1 MDLLRT
7 ETLADLTEN
16 AKKRNEA
23 SMSVLNDFTDDFL
36 QAAKE
41 AHTYRT
47 MRHICTP
54 EASHVEIIE
63 AAQTGA
69 TSGTK
74 FARDV
79 LLLAS
84 NSYLDLCN
92 EPELKQAAAEA
103 VLKWGTGSG
112 GARLTTG
119 NKTPH
124 EELENTLAHFKG
136 EEAAITF
143 ATGYMANVGTISALA
158 SKQVYKAGSKNA
170 AGVIRADDEQSECIV
185 FSDELNHA
193 SIIDGIRLSKAKCY
207 VYKHNDM
214 VDLQRAIGEARA
226 AFTGDVRKLIV
237 TDAVFSMDGDLAN
250 LPELQK
256 IAKANNCLLMIDE
269 AHSTGVLGK
278 TGRGLA
284 EHFND
289 KGIPCDH
296 ADVTLGTMSKAIGCE
311 GGFVVGK
318 KSLIEFL
325 KNKARSFIFST
336 SMSPAMAQAACN
348 NLKFIEQHPERVQQ
362 LQKNVMFF
370 CEALEKAGV
379 CTNRFGRLSDLGEA
393 RLSDLGEAGLS
404 DLEKSKSV
412 YLEQHSAI
420 VPIVIGDEAAALNAS
435 AKLQEMGILI
445 PAIRYPTVAKGQARL
460 RASIMATHTH
470 KDLLLAANAIADVLK
485 N

>member
-1 MDLLRT
+1 MSVKVRK
-7 ETLADLTEN
+7 N
-16 AKKRNEA
+16 IK
-23 SMSVLNDFTDDFL
+23 MSVLNNFTDDFL

-41 AHTYRT
+41 AHTYRS

-54 EASHVEIIE
+54 EASHVEIVE
-63 AAQTGA
+63 SAQT
-69 TSGTK
+69 
-74 FARDV
+74 RDV

-124 EELENTLAHFKG
+124 EDLETALARFKG

-158 SKQVYKAGSKNA
+158 SKQ
-170 AGVIRADDEQSECIV
+170 IRATCVSEGIV

-193 SIIDGIRLSKAKCY
+193 SIIDGIRLSRAKCY

-214 VDLQRAIGEARA
+214 ADLQRLIEEARGEFA
-226 AFTGDVRKLIV
+226 YKSAELSDGNDKKYSARYLIV

-284 EHFND
+284 EHFNNR
-289 KGIPCDH
+289 GIPCEH
-296 ADVTLGTMSKAIGCE
+296 ADVTVGTLSKSVGCE
-311 GGFVVGK
+311 GGFVVG
-318 KSLIEFL
+318 SRQLIEFL
-325 KNKARSFIFST
+325 KNKARSFIFT
-336 SMSPAMAQAACN
+336 TAMSPAMAQAACN

-362 LQKNVMFF
+362 LQDNVKFF
-370 CEALEKAGV
+370 CDALVKAGAV
-379 CTNRFGRLSDLGEA
+379 SSISQLDTCE
-393 RLSDLGEAGLS
+393 
-404 DLEKSKSV
+404 
-412 YLEQHSAI
+412 SAI
-420 VPIVIGDEAAALNAS
+420 VPIIIGDEAKALAASAAL
-435 AKLQEMGILI
+435 QERGILI

-470 KDLLLAANAIADVLK
+470 EDLQKAANAIAEILK
-485 N
+485 GK

>member
-1 MDLLRT
+1 
-7 ETLADLTEN
+7 
-16 AKKRNEA
+16 
-23 SMSVLNDFTDDFL
+23 MSVLNNFTDDFL

-41 AHTYRT
+41 AHTYRS

-54 EASHVEIIE
+54 EASHVEIVGP
-63 AAQTGA
+63 AQTATIIGA
-69 TSGTK
+69 TSDTK
-74 FARDV
+74 SARDV

-124 EELENTLAHFKG
+124 EDLETALARFKG

-158 SKQVYKAGSKNA
+158 SKQ
-170 AGVIRADDEQSECIV
+170 IRTVPGDGTQPATTCVSECIV

-214 VDLQRAIGEARA
+214 ADLQRIIEVARA
-226 AFTGDVRKLIV
+226 EHSTKNESNEQPAATRYLIV

-289 KGIPCDH
+289 KGIPCEY
-296 ADVTLGTMSKAIGCE
+296 ADVTVGTLSKSVGCE
-311 GGFVVGK
+311 GGFVVGPRP
-318 KSLIEFL
+318 LIEFL

-362 LQKNVMFF
+362 LQENVKFF
-370 CEALEKAGV
+370 CEALVKAGAV
-379 CTNRFGRLSDLGEA
+379 PANKTSSSDQPNVVSSQPNACE
-393 RLSDLGEAGLS
+393 
-404 DLEKSKSV
+404 
-412 YLEQHSAI
+412 SAI
-420 VPIVIGDEAAALNAS
+420 VPIIIGDEAKALAASAAL
-435 AKLQEMGILI
+435 QEQGILI

-460 RASIMATHTH
+460 RASIMATHTQEE
-470 KDLLLAANAIADVLK
+470 LQMAADAISEILK
-485 N
+485 C

>member
-1 MDLLRT
+1 
-7 ETLADLTEN
+7 
-16 AKKRNEA
+16 
-23 SMSVLNDFTDDFL
+23 MSVLNNFTDDFL

-41 AHTYRT
+41 AHTYRS

-54 EASHVEIIE
+54 EASHVEIVGP
-63 AAQTGA
+63 AQTATEIGA
-69 TSGTK
+69 TSDTK
-74 FARDV
+74 SVRDV

-124 EELENTLAHFKG
+124 EDLETALARFKG

-158 SKQVYKAGSKNA
+158 SKQIHNNGTS
-170 AGVIRADDEQSECIV
+170 SECIV

-193 SIIDGIRLSKAKCY
+193 SIIDGIRLSRAKCY

-214 VDLQRAIGEARA
+214 ADLQRLIEEARGEFA
-226 AFTGDVRKLIV
+226 YKSAELSDENNKKYSARYLIV

-289 KGIPCDH
+289 KGIPCEH
-296 ADVTLGTMSKAIGCE
+296 ADVTVGTLSKSVGCE
-311 GGFVVGK
+311 GGFVVG
-318 KSLIEFL
+318 SRQLIEFL
-325 KNKARSFIFST
+325 KNKARSFIFT
-336 SMSPAMAQAACN
+336 TAMSPAMAQAACN

-362 LQKNVMFF
+362 LQENVKFF
-370 CEALEKAGV
+370 CDALVKAGAVSNSKQLSV
-379 CTNRFGRLSDLGEA
+379 CE
-393 RLSDLGEAGLS
+393 
-404 DLEKSKSV
+404 
-412 YLEQHSAI
+412 SAI
-420 VPIVIGDEAAALNAS
+420 VPIIIGDEAKALAASAAL
-435 AKLQEMGILI
+435 QEQGILI

-460 RASIMATHTH
+460 RASIMATHS
-470 KDLLLAANAIADVLK
+470 KEDLQMAADAISEILK
-485 N
+485 C

>member
-1 MDLLRT
+1 
-7 ETLADLTEN
+7 
-16 AKKRNEA
+16 
-23 SMSVLNDFTDDFL
+23 MSVLNNFTDDFL

-41 AHTYRT
+41 AHTYRS
-47 MRHICTP
+47 MRHICTS
-54 EASHVEIIE
+54 EASHVEI
-63 AAQTGA
+63 AGPAQTATKIGA
-69 TSGTK
+69 TSDTK
-74 FARDV
+74 SVRNV

-92 EPELKQAAAEA
+92 EPSLKQAAAEA

-124 EELENTLAHFKG
+124 EELEKTLANFKG

-143 ATGYMANVGTISALA
+143 GTGYMANVGTVSALC
-158 SKQVYKAGSKNA
+158 SKQVRRGKDPATA
-170 AGVIRADDEQSECIV
+170 IVSECIV

-214 VDLQRAIGEARA
+214 VDLQRVIDKVRTEHSTKNSSSEQPA
-226 AFTGDVRKLIV
+226 ATRYLIV

-269 AHSTGVLGK
+269 AHSTGVLGE

-296 ADVTLGTMSKAIGCE
+296 ADVTLGTLSKSIGCE

-318 KSLIEFL
+318 QNLIDFL
-325 KNKARSFIFST
+325 RNKARSFIFST
-336 SMSPAMAQAACN
+336 AMSPAMAQAAAN

-362 LQKNVMFF
+362 LQENVKFF
-370 CEALEKAGV
+370 CDALVKAGAV
-379 CTNRFGRLSDLGEA
+379 PTSSRLAENQ
-393 RLSDLGEAGLS
+393 E
-404 DLEKSKSV
+404 
-412 YLEQHSAI
+412 SAI
-420 VPIVIGDEAAALNAS
+420 VPIVIGDEAAALRAS
-435 AKLQEMGILI
+435 AALQEKGILI

-460 RASIMATHTH
+460 RASLMASHT
-470 KDLLLAANAIADVLK
+470 KEDLQYAANCIAEILK
-485 N
+485 S

>member
-1 MDLLRT
+1 
-7 ETLADLTEN
+7 
-16 AKKRNEA
+16 
-23 SMSVLNDFTDDFL
+23 MSILNDFTDDFL
-36 QAAKE
+36 QVAHD

-54 EASHVEIIE
+54 EASHVEIAESAQNPIE
-63 AAQTGA
+63 NAHGI
-69 TSGTK
+69 
-74 FARDV
+74 F
-79 LLLAS
+79 LLAS

-124 EELENTLAHFKG
+124 EELEKTLAHFKG

-158 SKQVYKAGSKNA
+158 SKQVFKAGSKNA
-170 AGVIRADDEQSECIV
+170 AGEIRSSDEQSECIV

-193 SIIDGIRLSKAKCY
+193 SIIDGIRLSKARCY

-214 VDLQRAIGEARA
+214 ADLQRVIEAARA
-226 AFTGDVRKLIV
+226 ELTSEQLATTRYLIV

-256 IAKANNCLLMIDE
+256 IAKANHCLLMIDE

-289 KGIPCDH
+289 VGIFCEH

-311 GGFVVGK
+311 GGFVVG
-318 KSLIEFL
+318 SRQLIEFL

-348 NLKFIEQHPERVQQ
+348 NLKFIEKHPERVQQ
-362 LQKNVMFF
+362 LQENVRFF
-370 CEALEKAGV
+370 CEALVKAGIHL
-379 CTNRFGRLSDLGEA
+379 NKLG
-393 RLSDLGEAGLS
+393 LD
-404 DLEKSKSV
+404 
-412 YLEQHSAI
+412 SAI
-420 VPIVIGDEAAALNAS
+420 VPIIIGDEAKALAASAAL
-435 AKLQEMGILI
+435 QEKGILI

-460 RASIMATHTH
+460 RASLMATHSNEE
-470 KDLLLAANAIADVLK
+470 LQMAADAIAEVLK
-485 N
+485 GNQHV